1 MNKKLNILVNIIKEM
16 KINCDFTII
25 EVGAL
30 KIQNKQEP
38 FYELMDYYPSS
49 RIIGFEIDKYVCQ
62 KMNSEA
68 SNGIKYYPYAL
79 GKANEKRKLYVTQN
93 PMCTSLYKPNEK
105 FIKLYNNFEVAYLKE
120 ETEIET
126 ISLDYFVEK
135 HGIENIDFIKIDVQ
149 GAELDVFQGGTKSLL
164 NVLKVVCEVEFV
176 PHYENQ
182 PLFGDI
188 CNFLIQHDLMFN
200 KFLKLSG
207 RALKPIIL
215 NNNANL
221 ASQHIWSDAVF
232 IHHIEKMQKLTN
244 VQLIKLSLLACIY
257 SSLDLTFYCLIEYD
271 KRNSSNFA
279 KNFMKKLAEENT
291 N

>member
-1 MNKKLNILVNIIKEM
+1 MNKKLSILADIIKEK
-16 KINCDFTII
+16 KINCDFMMI

-30 KIQNKQEP
+30 KIQSKPEP
-38 FYELMDYYPSS
+38 FYELLDYFPSS
-49 RIIGFEIDKYVCQ
+49 RIIAFEIDKDVCE

-68 SNGIKYYPYAL
+68 SKGVKYYPYAL

-105 FIKLYNNFEVAYLKE
+105 FLKLYNNFEVAYLKK

-135 HGIENIDFIKIDVQ
+135 NNIENIDFIKIDVQ
-149 GAELDVFQGGTKSLL
+149 GAELDVFRGGIRSLS

-176 PHYENQ
+176 SVYENQ
-182 PLFGDI
+182 PLFGDV
-188 CNFLIQHDLMFN
+188 CNFMNQNDLMFN

-232 IHHIEKMQKLTN
+232 IRDIEKIQNLTDI
-244 VQLIKLSLLACIY
+244 QLIKLSLLACVY

-271 KRNSSNFA
+271 KRHSSNFA
-279 KNFMKKLAEENT
+279 NNFMKKIAE
-291 N
+291 

>member
-1 MNKKLNILVNIIKEM
+1 MNKKLSILTDIIKEK
-16 KINCDFTII
+16 KINCEFTMI

-30 KIQNKQEP
+30 KIQSKPEP
-38 FYELMDYYPSS
+38 FYELIDYFPSS
-49 RIIGFEIDKYVCQ
+49 RIIAFEIDKDVCE

-68 SNGIKYYPYAL
+68 SKGVKYYPYAL

-105 FIKLYNNFEVAYLKE
+105 FLKLYNNFEVAYLKK

-135 HGIENIDFIKIDVQ
+135 NNIENIDFIKIDVQ
-149 GAELDVFQGGTKSLL
+149 GAELDVFRGGIRSLS

-176 PHYENQ
+176 SVYENQ
-182 PLFGDI
+182 PLFGDV
-188 CNFLIQHDLMFN
+188 CNFMNQNDLMFN

-232 IHHIEKMQKLTN
+232 IRDIEKIQNLTDI
-244 VQLIKLSLLACIY
+244 QLIKLSLLACVY

-271 KRNSSNFA
+271 KRHSSNFA
-279 KNFMKKLAEENT
+279 NNFMKKIAE
-291 N
+291 